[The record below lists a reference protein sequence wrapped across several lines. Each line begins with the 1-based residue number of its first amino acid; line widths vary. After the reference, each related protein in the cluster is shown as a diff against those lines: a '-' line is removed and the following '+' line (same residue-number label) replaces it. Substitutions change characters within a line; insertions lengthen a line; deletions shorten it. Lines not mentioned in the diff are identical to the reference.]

1 MVARLKAWLRAL
13 PLQRRVAYL
22 TTVAVA
28 LAVAV
33 TSVAGYVTL
42 RISLYSALDEE
53 LVEIATSLAAVP
65 VAQDIRTLGGLTERA
80 LRAGNVSVA
89 AIRTDGEAF
98 YVPDERDHLVLGAE
112 ELAVARLQSGY
123 SARSGVT
130 TDGEEYRIVAVPIT
144 DLGNYALVL
153 GRPLEPTNNIL
164 SSLWL
169 VLIIFGA
176 TGVIVAAVV
185 GATVARSS
193 LRPVRELS
201 AAVEQISVTK
211 ELTPITIKASGDI
224 AVLAESFN
232 QVLQSLASSRER
244 QTQLIADAG
253 HELRTP
259 LTSLRTNIELLAA
272 DATSG
277 MLKQQDRIDILADVK
292 AQLVE
297 FTDLIGDLVQLARDE
312 TTATPEL
319 LDFRNVVNAALD
331 RVRLRAHGLLFD
343 VELNPFYVAG
353 DSDMLERAVTN
364 LLDNAVKWSP
374 PGGTIRVQLEGDR
387 LRVAD
392 QGPGISEVDMPF
404 IFDRFYRGD
413 SSRQTPGTGLG
424 LSIVAQ
430 TVTQHGG
437 WIRAGSLSTGR
448 GGVHHSSAR
457 SNQPRGTHQACAIQR
472 GDCATPHSR
481 TYCPGRRL
489 CSCPTRRPISCRN
502 RSKTTGLNR
511 FSPVVPDRFPEGM
524 SAGSRRRG
532 PTEPHDVAQLGSQPR
547 DPRG

>member
-1 MVARLKAWLRAL
+1 MVRRLRAWLRAW

-22 TTVAVA
+22 TTIAVA

-42 RISLYSALDEE
+42 RISLYRALDAEM
-53 LVEIATSLAAVP
+53 VQTATSLAVVP

-89 AIRTDGEAF
+89 AIRTDGETF
-98 YVPDERDHLVLGAE
+98 YVPDERDHLVLGAK

-123 SARSGVT
+123 SARNGVT
-130 TDGEEYRIVAVPIT
+130 SGGDAYRIVAVPIT

-153 GRPLEPTNNIL
+153 GRPLRPTNDIL

-169 VLIIFGA
+169 VLIIFGVA
-176 TGVIVAAVV
+176 GVIIAAVV
-185 GATVARSS
+185 GAYVARSS

-201 AAVEQISVTK
+201 AAVEHVSVTK
-211 ELTPITIKASGDI
+211 ELTPITINAPAGDI

-232 QVLQSLASSRER
+232 QMLQSLASSRER
-244 QTQLIADAG
+244 QARLIADAG

-272 DATSG
+272 DAESG
-277 MLKQQDRIDILADVK
+277 MLKQKDRIAILADVK

-297 FTDLIGDLVQLARDE
+297 FTALIGDLVQLARDE
-312 TTATPEL
+312 TASTPEA

-331 RVRLRAHGLLFD
+331 RVRRRAHGLIFD
-343 VELNPFYVAG
+343 VELNPFYVVG
-353 DSDMLERAVTN
+353 DSDTLERAITN

-374 PGGTIRVQLEGDR
+374 PNGTIRVQLEGDR

-392 QGPGISEVDMPF
+392 QGPGISEADMPF

-413 SSRQTPGTGLG
+413 TARQTSGTGLG

-430 TVTQHGG
+430 TVAQHGG
-437 WIRAGSLSTGR
+437 WVTAGRSAQGGAEFTIQLPGATSLEALTQPTPDTGSPR
-448 GGVHHSSAR
+448 KVVENDKAESIQGG
-457 SNQPRGTHQACAIQR
+457 
-472 GDCATPHSR
+472 
-481 TYCPGRRL
+481 RL
-489 CSCPTRRPISCRN
+489 
-502 RSKTTGLNR
+502 
-511 FSPVVPDRFPEGM
+511 
-524 SAGSRRRG
+524 
-532 PTEPHDVAQLGSQPR
+532 
-547 DPRG
+547 